1 MPNTEDFAIN
11 ADRSPADGTGPLL
24 SPTRLRLMRILAV
37 FSLVITLIYLGW
49 RLAFTL
55 APETLWMA
63 VPFFLLE
70 VHGAISLG
78 LFIFSVWDIDS
89 STVPEPVAETE
100 YSIAMLIPTYNED
113 PEVLL
118 PTVSA
123 AVSLEP
129 AHETWVLDDGNREW
143 VREMAESLGARYVNR
158 PDNSHAKAGNLNHA
172 LELLDVDLVGIL
184 DADHVPSAGFLTN
197 TLGYFEDEDLALVQT
212 PQDFYNLDSF
222 EHVGAYQEEA
232 MFYRVIQ
239 PGKNRHNAAFWC
251 GTSAVLRTEALRSV
265 GGVATESLTEDLHTT
280 MRFHCNGWKTIF
292 HNEVLARGLA
302 PASYLE
308 YAVQRRRWGAGAM
321 QILRSDTPFFKR
333 GLTFTQRLSYAA
345 TLSGWFEGIRTL
357 GYFVLS
363 LAVVSTGRAPV
374 DAPLSVFVPLYAAV
388 FLSQQFAMLMMSRG
402 RHSLGAGVMF
412 DFFRL
417 PASVRAVGRLIFPEG
432 AKFLVTPKGRS
443 GSERALGHL
452 PSSLMFLTV
461 VGLGVWAYFIATVL
475 GYTPTLY
482 KEFSVVAIALFFL
495 VLNIIVLF
503 ASLGRATSWRFAAE
517 RRGAQRFEMPV
528 AVQVAGSRAMLH
540 LPSMNGGLVN
550 TQAVPHSVDEQPLVL
565 NAGQE
570 VSVSFKQAGVTHR
583 LTGVV
588 KKTTDDGY
596 AIGFTP
602 GQWAEQGALSQALFT
617 AQLATMPEGDGSAG
631 LVVSFSELFRY
642 EGSSATQA
650 AAA

>member
-1 MPNTEDFAIN
+1 MAKSTNHAANP
-11 ADRSPADGTGPLL
+11 DRPTAGDGKLGF
-24 SPTRLRLMRILAV
+24 MRALAV

-55 APETLWMA
+55 APDALWLA
-63 VPFFLLE
+63 IPFFLLE
-70 VHGAISLG
+70 VHGVISLG
-78 LFIFSVWDIDS
+78 LFIFSVWDVDS
-89 STVPEPVAETE
+89 SVVPEPT
-100 YSIAMLIPTYNED
+100 SQTDLRIAMLIPTYNED

-123 AVSLEP
+123 AVDLAP

-143 VREMAESLGARYVNR
+143 VREMAESLGAKYLNR

-172 LELLDVDLVGIL
+172 LEIIDVDLVGIL
-184 DADHVPSAGFLTN
+184 DADHVPSPGFLTN
-197 TLGYFEDEDLALVQT
+197 TLGYFEDEELALVQT
-212 PQDFYNLDSF
+212 PQDFYNTDSF
-222 EHVGAYQEEA
+222 EHVGPYQEEA

-239 PGKNRHNAAFWC
+239 PGKNKHNAAFWC

-280 MRFHCNGWKTIF
+280 MRFHCKGWKTIF

-333 GLTFTQRLSYAA
+333 GLTMAQRLSYAA

-357 GYFVLS
+357 GYFALS
-363 LAVVSTGRAPV
+363 VAVVGSGKAPV
-374 DAPLSVFVPLYAAV
+374 DAPLSVFLPLYAAV
-388 FLSQQFAMLMMSRG
+388 FLSQQFAMLMLSRG
-402 RHSLGAGVMF
+402 RHSLGAGIMF

-417 PASVRAVGRLIFPEG
+417 PASVRAVGRLLFPEG

-452 PSSLMFLTV
+452 PSSLMLLTV
-461 VGLGVWAYFIATVL
+461 VGLGVWAYFIASVL
-475 GYTPTLY
+475 GYTPTVY
-482 KEFSVVAIALFFL
+482 SQFSVVAIALFFL
-495 VLNIIVLF
+495 VLNITVLF
-503 ASLGRATSWRFAAE
+503 VALGRATSWRFAAE
-517 RRGAQRFEMPV
+517 RRGAQRFDLPV
-528 AVQVAGSRAMLH
+528 VVQVAGHRAMLH
-540 LPSMNGGLVN
+540 RPSMNGGIINSEAL
-550 TQAVPHSVDEQPLVL
+550 PHSIDGDSLSLKP
-565 NAGQE
+565 GQE
-570 VSVSFKQAGVTHR
+570 VSVTFKQGGAVHA

-596 AIGFTP
+596 AVGFAP
-602 GQWAEQGALSQALFT
+602 GQWAAQGALSQALFT
-617 AQLATMPEGDGSAG
+617 AQLATLPESYEAAG
-631 LVVSFSELFRY
+631 MVVSFSELFRY
-642 EGSSATQA
+642 EEPGATRSA
-650 AAA
+650 AA